1 MTDHFCFGGAQIFR
15 IVETQDAGDIIQRI
29 VPAMTAAAI
38 RPYAARFPAC
48 ANGGHVLAPVQS
60 FLLFADGRRILI
72 DTGIGNGKPLC
83 GDWGGLDTD
92 WLDRLAAVAPPETI
106 DTVICTHLHADHVG
120 WNTRRQNGVWTPT
133 FPRAA
138 YCLPAG
144 DLADLRARLPE
155 LLRAFRAEHPEIQLD
170 VLVRSEEL
178 TTALASGRIQL
189 ALVDEARAQGFDF
202 LPLTNTPLVAVVPP
216 DFPWESDTIPL
227 ERLLR
232 EPFLSNPD
240 QYIEPFLPPDT
251 PRLEVTASDD
261 GSILSM
267 VAGGLG
273 VSVLSAFSLVGYE
286 GQVRVLQL
294 EEPIALRLGAAV
306 KSLNAAGTSAR
317 TFLSFLREYYGKND
331 TP

>member
-1 MTDHFCFGGAQIFR
+1 M
-15 IVETQDAGDIIQRI
+15 
-29 VPAMTAAAI
+29 
-38 RPYAARFPAC
+38 
-48 ANGGHVLAPVQS
+48 
-60 FLLFADGRRILI
+60 
-72 DTGIGNGKPLC
+72 
-83 GDWGGLDTD
+83 
-92 WLDRLAAVAPPETI
+92 
-106 DTVICTHLHADHVG
+106 
-120 WNTRRQNGVWTPT
+120 
-133 FPRAA
+133 
-138 YCLPAG
+138 
-144 DLADLRARLPE
+144 
-155 LLRAFRAEHPEIQLD
+155 
-170 VLVRSEEL
+170 
-178 TTALASGRIQL
+178 
-189 ALVDEARAQGFDF
+189 
-202 LPLTNTPLVAVVPP
+202 PP
-216 DFPWESDTIPL
+216 DFPWEGETIPL

>member
-1 MTDHFCFGGAQIFR
+1 MSQPPLSMQMKLLEEELGVTLFDRGSRTIR
-15 IVETQDAGDIIQRI
+15 LTDAGRHLLPYIQNVVCACDTLLQEAAEQNDPRTRTLRI
-29 VPAMTAAAI
+29 G
-38 RPYAARFPAC
+38 C
-48 ANGGHVLAPVQS
+48 
-60 FLLFADGRRILI
+60 FASI
-72 DTGIGNGKPLC
+72 
-83 GDWGGLDTD
+83 
-92 WLDRLAAVAPPETI
+92 A
-106 DTVICTHLHADHVG
+106 
-120 WNTRRQNGVWTPT
+120 
-133 FPRAA
+133 
-138 YCLPAG
+138 
-144 DLADLRARLPE
+144 RARLPE
-155 LLRAFRAEHPEIQLD
+155 LLRAFRELHPEIKMD
-170 VLVRSEEL
+170 VLVRGDEL
-178 TTALASGRIQL
+178 PAALASGEIQL
-189 ALVDEARAQGFDF
+189 ALVDEARARGFDF

-286 GQVRVLQL
+286 GHVRVLQL

-317 TFLSFLREYYGKND
+317 TFLSFLREYYEKNG

>member
-1 MTDHFCFGGAQIFR
+1 M
-15 IVETQDAGDIIQRI
+15 
-29 VPAMTAAAI
+29 
-38 RPYAARFPAC
+38 
-48 ANGGHVLAPVQS
+48 
-60 FLLFADGRRILI
+60 
-72 DTGIGNGKPLC
+72 
-83 GDWGGLDTD
+83 
-92 WLDRLAAVAPPETI
+92 
-106 DTVICTHLHADHVG
+106 
-120 WNTRRQNGVWTPT
+120 
-133 FPRAA
+133 
-138 YCLPAG
+138 
-144 DLADLRARLPE
+144 
-155 LLRAFRAEHPEIQLD
+155 D
-170 VLVRSEEL
+170 VLVRGDEL
-178 TTALASGRIQL
+178 PAALASGEIQL

-306 KSLNAAGTSAR
+306 KSLNAASTSAR
-317 TFLSFLREYYGKND
+317 TFLSFLRECYEKNN